1 MSSVMPD
8 NLRAQQQYPGGDW
21 RSGYQSLPVRR
32 DGSTLPRDL
41 VVAGLVVAGLGL
53 LAWHYLGPDLR
64 RYLKMTNM

>member
-32 DGSTLPRDL
+32 DGSSLPRATWWWRGWSWQGWACWPGITSDRTC
-41 VVAGLVVAGLGL
+41 AA
-53 LAWHYLGPDLR
+53 
-64 RYLKMTNM
+64 T